1 MKSIDKFIPILNQTS
16 LRSII
21 VATFGAPIVFHGTV
35 VFFKL
40 TRLLL
45 LRFKLRPRFSNK
57 MMFDFN
63 PSFEMQNIWSY
74 RVQFLILLE
83 SGFFIWYIVM
93 FRWLWGLQPH
103 SRINIFARHWRYLK
117 LIFLFKNY
125 LITAMA
131 KRVVL
136 MIVEKIVIDTFIIWY
151 SKESIMILLERN
163 YWHIMWCN
171 WNCK

>member
-103 SRINIFARHWRYLK
+103 SRINIFARHWRYFKAHFFIQELPHHGNGQKSSAHDSRENCHRYIHHMVFQGIYHDIAWKKLLAHHVVQLK
-117 LIFLFKNY
+117 L
-125 LITAMA
+125 
-131 KRVVL
+131 
-136 MIVEKIVIDTFIIWY
+136 
-151 SKESIMILLERN
+151 
-163 YWHIMWCN
+163 
-171 WNCK
+171 